1 MNTQTA
7 TNSAITPYV
16 INATELE
23 KFGLRQED
31 ESEIQAVAERID
43 ASNPDTVYQ
52 FGRDVAENTAAYA
65 DSLLEQIRNKD
76 LDDAGSK
83 LTEVVNLARSVNVSN
98 LTESR
103 SNLPV
108 IGPIIN
114 KIRTRGKNFAASALS
129 DAYPTCSSTHY
140 SIRYDRVAQSRN

>member
-1 MNTQTA
+1 MSLMQPNWKSLVYA
-7 TNSAITPYV
+7 
-16 INATELE
+16 
-23 KFGLRQED
+23 RED

-83 LTEVVNLARSVNVSN
+83 LTEVVNR
-98 LTESR
+98 
-103 SNLPV
+103 P
-108 IGPIIN
+108 
-114 KIRTRGKNFAASALS
+114 AA
-129 DAYPTCSSTHY
+129 
-140 SIRYDRVAQSRN
+140 

>member
-7 TNSAITPYV
+7 TNTAITPYV

-83 LTEVVNLARSVNVSN
+83 LTEVVNL
-98 LTESR
+98 
-103 SNLPV
+103 P
-108 IGPIIN
+108 
-114 KIRTRGKNFAASALS
+114 AA
-129 DAYPTCSSTHY
+129 
-140 SIRYDRVAQSRN
+140 

>member
-7 TNSAITPYV
+7 TNTAITPYV

-52 FGRDVAENTAAYA
+52 LAVM
-65 DSLLEQIRNKD
+65 LPKILQLMQIACWN
-76 LDDAGSK
+76 
-83 LTEVVNLARSVNVSN
+83 RS
-98 LTESR
+98 E
-103 SNLPV
+103 
-108 IGPIIN
+108 I
-114 KIRTRGKNFAASALS
+114 KIWMTLALS
-129 DAYPTCSSTHY
+129 
-140 SIRYDRVAQSRN
+140 

>member
-7 TNSAITPYV
+7 TNTAITPYV

-52 FGRDVAENTAAYA
+52 FGTVMLRKI
-65 DSLLEQIRNKD
+65 LQLMQIAFWN
-76 LDDAGSK
+76 
-83 LTEVVNLARSVNVSN
+83 RS
-98 LTESR
+98 E
-103 SNLPV
+103 
-108 IGPIIN
+108 I
-114 KIRTRGKNFAASALS
+114 KIWMTLALS
-129 DAYPTCSSTHY
+129 
-140 SIRYDRVAQSRN
+140 